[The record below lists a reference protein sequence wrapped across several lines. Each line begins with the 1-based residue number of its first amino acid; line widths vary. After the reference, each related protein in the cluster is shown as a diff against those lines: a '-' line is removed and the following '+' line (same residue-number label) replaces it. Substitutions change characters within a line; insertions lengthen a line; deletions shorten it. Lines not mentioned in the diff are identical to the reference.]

1 MASSGSLQG
10 GARLRAVVRAGLAT
24 VFPPQCLLC
33 GALVQ
38 TEGGLCG
45 PCWRDTPF
53 CHGLRC
59 DLCGVPLPG
68 EDPGFSIACDDCRGL
83 DRPWVQGRSVMIY
96 DHGARRLVLA
106 LKHGDRL
113 DLAPALAGWM
123 AVQAQA
129 LLRADTLI
137 VPVPA
142 HRWRLFR
149 RRYNQAA
156 VLATALA
163 ARLDRPVLPDLLCRP
178 RATQPQDRKSVGDR
192 YAAMAGAFALSDR
205 HGARIDGAEV
215 LLVDDVMTSGA
226 TLDACARVCLAEGA
240 ANVRVIALARA
251 VRDA

>member
-1 MASSGSLQG
+1 
-10 GARLRAVVRAGLAT
+10 
-24 VFPPQCLLC
+24 
-33 GALVQ
+33 
-38 TEGGLCG
+38 
-45 PCWRDTPF
+45 
-53 CHGLRC
+53 
-59 DLCGVPLPG
+59 
-68 EDPGFSIACDDCRGL
+68 
-83 DRPWVQGRSVMIY
+83 MIY